1 MTAAVKVRSAGRR
14 LAGHGELH
22 RPRYQGGVI
31 LDGQYA
37 RVSWQDWI
45 VDTSDG
51 CACEI
56 GGFTGHAPTRV
67 YADLGH
73 ALDFAREH
81 AETHTCPSW
90 RASGERCDEHCADCG
105 GAGWIHPNRYDAD
118 AAFMLAEL
126 GLAVA

>member
-1 MTAAVKVRSAGRR
+1 MSAAVKVRPARYGGIYDA
-14 LAGHGELH
+14 LPDGE
-22 RPRYQGGVI
+22 YG
-31 LDGQYA
+31 A
-37 RVSWQDWI
+37 RASWRDWT

-51 CACEI
+51 CRCEI

-73 ALDFAREH
+73 ALDFARAH
-81 AETHTCPSW
+81 AATHTCPSW
-90 RASGERCDEHCADCG
+90 RASGERCDESCADCG

>member
-1 MTAAVKVRSAGRR
+1 MSAAVKVRSAGRR

-37 RVSWQDWI
+37 RGSWQDWI

-56 GGFTGHAPTRV
+56 GGFTGHEPTRV
-67 YADLGH
+67 YADLSH

-90 RASGERCDEHCADCG
+90 RASGERCTTSCTDCG
-105 GAGWIHPNRYDAD
+105 GRGW
-118 AAFMLAEL
+118 
-126 GLAVA
+126 VA